1 MLSLTVYNL
10 DRYLYAMATL
20 GVQTKEIVVQTT
32 KIVVFTDVR
41 GVLQYVH
48 LISLKT
54 AHKLVPG
61 R

>member
-1 MLSLTVYNL
+1 
-10 DRYLYAMATL
+10 MATL
-20 GVQTKEIVVQTT
+20 GVQTKEKRVQTT

-41 GVLQYVH
+41 GVLQYVD

-54 AHKLVPG
+54 ARKLVPG